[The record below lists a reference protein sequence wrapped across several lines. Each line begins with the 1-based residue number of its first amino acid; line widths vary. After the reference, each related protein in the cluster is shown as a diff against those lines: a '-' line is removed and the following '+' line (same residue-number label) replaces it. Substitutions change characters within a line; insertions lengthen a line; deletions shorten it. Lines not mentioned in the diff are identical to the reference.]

1 MKKLKKINMLF
12 VLFISIAL
20 LSACGTSEEESTGGE
35 TEESASDERWE
46 EVQDAGELVV
56 GTSGTLIAAS
66 YYDGEEESEDQLTG
80 YDVEVMREVA
90 DRLELDISFEIMGI
104 DSMLPAVQSG
114 RIDVAAN
121 DIEATDKRKEE
132 FNFSEPYKYSYT
144 TMAVREE
151 DNSGIESLEDLE
163 GKKAGG
169 GATTIYSQI
178 AEHYG
183 AEVITYGNA
192 PNEAYLGDVHR
203 ARTDVVINDYFLT
216 KFGVGGFPEFDIH
229 LHPDLKF
236 HPTEQ
241 AVVIPEG
248 ADTMTE
254 EINNALNEMRE
265 DGTLSELAIEFYEE
279 DASQEPEEEIEEIEG
294 LDL

>member
-1 MKKLKKINMLF
+1 MKKINMLF